1 MSHHLLADG
10 GLDRERDDNDGA
22 PLAALLVR
30 GESRVSA

>member
-1 MSHHLLADG
+1 MHTHIYG

-30 GESRVSA
+30 GGESRVSA